1 MLQTLTPC
9 DRIRGL
15 WQGLSVR
22 RAERLIRIVQ
32 ALRETAP
39 GAVTAQE
46 LGARFEVSERTIYR
60 DIAHLIGSGAP
71 IDGEA
76 GVGYVLRPGFDLPP
90 LTFSFEQLDALALGA
105 RFVRATGDKDLAA
118 AAGEALAKIEHALPE
133 THRERLRSAPLFA
146 ALLDDT
152 VRPEAFAPVR
162 NAIANRR
169 KLRVRYNSL
178 QDEISERVIRPLSLT
193 CFGRVW
199 LLSAWCELR
208 NDFRH
213 FRTDRVERVTVLA
226 EAFEDEPG
234 KTFEDLQ
241 RGRQAEYDAQRSAQH
256 QAS

>member
-1 MLQTLTPC
+1 M
-9 DRIRGL
+9 
-15 WQGLSVR
+15 R

-90 LTFSFEQLDALALGA
+90 MTFSFEQLDALALGA

-118 AAGEALAKIEHALPE
+118 AAAEALGKIEHALPD

-146 ALLDDT
+146 AMLDDT

-169 KLRVRYNSL
+169 KLRMRYNSL
-178 QDEISERVIRPLSLT
+178 HDEISERVIRPLALT

-208 NDFRH
+208 YDFRH

-226 EAFEDEPG
+226 ESFEDEPG
-234 KTFEDLQ
+234 KTWEDLQ
-241 RGRQAEYDAQRSAQH
+241 EGRRQACEARDAQSR
-256 QAS
+256 QAG

>member
-1 MLQTLTPC
+1 M
-9 DRIRGL
+9 
-15 WQGLSVR
+15 R

-32 ALRETAP
+32 ALREAAP

-46 LGARFEVSERTIYR
+46 MGERFEVSERTIYR

-105 RFVRATGDKDLAA
+105 RFVRATADRDLAA
-118 AAGEALAKIEHALPE
+118 AASEALAKIEHALPD
-133 THRERLRSAPLFA
+133 THRERLNSAPLFA
-146 ALLDDT
+146 ALLDET

-162 NAIANRR
+162 NAIAAKR
-169 KLRVRYNSL
+169 KLRIRYNSL
-178 QDEISERVIRPLSLT
+178 SDEETQRIIRPLSLT

-208 NDFRH
+208 DDFRH

-226 EAFEDEPG
+226 ESFDDEPG
-234 KTFEDLQ
+234 KTLADMQ
-241 RGRQAEYDAQRSAQH
+241 AGRRAEVETRATG
-256 QAS
+256 

>member
-1 MLQTLTPC
+1 M
-9 DRIRGL
+9 
-15 WQGLSVR
+15 R

-32 ALRETAP
+32 ALREAAP

-46 LGARFEVSERTIYR
+46 MGQRFEVSERTIYR

-105 RFVRATGDKDLAA
+105 RLVKATGDKDLASA
-118 AAGEALAKIEHALPE
+118 AAEALGKIEHALPD
-133 THRERLRSAPLFA
+133 THRDRLRSTPLFA
-146 ALLDDT
+146 AFLDET
-152 VRPEAFAPVR
+152 VRPEAFGPVR
-162 NAIANRR
+162 NAIANKR
-169 KLRVRYNSL
+169 KLRVVYNSL
-178 QDEISERVIRPLSLT
+178 DDAVTKRVIRPLALT

-213 FRTDRVERVTVLA
+213 FRTDRIERLTVLA
-226 EAFEDEPG
+226 ESYEDEPG
-234 KTFEDLQ
+234 KRFEDM
-241 RGRQAEYDAQRSAQH
+241 RRAA
-256 QAS
+256 